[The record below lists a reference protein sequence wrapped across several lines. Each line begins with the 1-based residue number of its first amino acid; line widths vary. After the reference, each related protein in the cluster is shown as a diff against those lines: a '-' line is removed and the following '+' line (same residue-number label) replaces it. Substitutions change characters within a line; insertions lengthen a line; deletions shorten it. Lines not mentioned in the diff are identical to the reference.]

1 MSELNKLLEIITE
14 VKNEMEK
21 IDPNIKE
28 RLDYLNES
36 LFESGDIIDI
46 KEEQDEIAKCRD
58 VDERFIPSMGLTEF
72 GWKLETPTE
81 GQPVKDTSDAPQAR
95 QELEAWLREIAPGAD
110 LMVKISELTNFFAN
124 PIAYMGEMGG
134 SNIDNTLKTMSFL
147 SFYKTLTDVITN
159 FNASSA
165 GFTFEAFLATLL
177 RGKQIPAKNAE
188 TIGDMEDASGRKISL
203 KLYDVKGAK
212 AGGSWLQLVKDL
224 KRDGIMQYVVVT
236 KELTGEELEQ
246 QGTLNWYRWNF
257 TLKNVFNIMS
267 QMGSTEGAAKR
278 EFIWLP
284 KTFGGGEWSAES
296 LPRAGQIP
304 VEKLQQ
310 DFEAD
315 VRKMGRVIKYGIPT
329 EKGIQELIKN
339 INWESDETHNTGG
352 PGVGLLNLTKLKK
365 ALQKTLEENL
375 EEFPGYAAHTPRRR
389 DGLFDVIATKILNI
403 DKAVIASNTSK
414 RKVATSRRRLLRD
427 PDMWMTAEDSKKWYN
442 DSKRSDADRIR
453 ALENCKGTLMAKS
466 GGGDSWTQ
474 FDLNLK
480 NILGIEMMAGKIT
493 EDLFEPGQSKVGIGT
508 IVIGRLQM
516 ADLFVK
522 TGDLINNNLGQIW
535 CHLDV
540 LTRSLQKWYGSQLQD
555 RKSGATAQGAALKIK
570 EKTAEEI
577 ERKQ

>member
-1 MSELNKLLEIITE
+1 MDAFNKLVEKHFP
-14 VKNEMEK
+14 KNPLQMLMEMVEEQLNGF
-21 IDPNIKE
+21 DPKQLL
-28 RLDYLNES
+28 R
-36 LFESGDIIDI
+36 
-46 KEEQDEIAKCRD
+46 EQDEIAQCRD

-81 GQPVKDTSDAPQAR
+81 GQPVEDTSDAPQAR

-177 RGKQIPAKNAE
+177 RGKQIPAKRGD
-188 TIGDMEDASGRKISL
+188 TIGDMVDASGRKISL
-203 KLYDVKGAK
+203 KLYDIKGAK
-212 AGGSWLQLVKDL
+212 AGGSWLQLVDDL

-236 KELTGEELEQ
+236 KQLSGEELEQ

-267 QMGSTEGAAKR
+267 QMGSTEGLAKR

-284 KTFGGGEWSAES
+284 KAFGGGEWSAES
-296 LPRAGQIP
+296 LPQAGQIP

-310 DFEAD
+310 DFEAG
-315 VRKMGRVIKYGIPT
+315 VWKMAGVKKYGYPT

-352 PGVGLLNLTKLKK
+352 PGTGLLNLRKLKK
-365 ALQKTLEENL
+365 AFEKTLEENL
-375 EEFPGYAAHTPRRR
+375 EEFPGYAEATPRRQP
-389 DGLFDVIATKILNI
+389 GLF
-403 DKAVIASNTSK
+403 AVIIEHIQKTDKKVVVSNTSK

-427 PDMWMTAEDSKKWYN
+427 PDMWMTAEDSRKWYN

-453 ALENCKGTLMAKS
+453 ALENCKGSLMANS
-466 GGGDSWTQ
+466 GGGDAWTQ
-474 FDLNLK
+474 FDLNLN
-480 NILGIEMMAGKIT
+480 NILGIETLAGEIT
-493 EDLFEPGQSKVGIGT
+493 EGLFEEGQSQVGIGT
-508 IVIGRLQM
+508 ITIGRLQM
-516 ADLFVK
+516 ADLFTK

-540 LTRSLQKWYGSQLQD
+540 LTRSLQKWYGSQLED
-555 RKSGATAQGAALKIK
+555 RAAGEGAKVAAKNIR